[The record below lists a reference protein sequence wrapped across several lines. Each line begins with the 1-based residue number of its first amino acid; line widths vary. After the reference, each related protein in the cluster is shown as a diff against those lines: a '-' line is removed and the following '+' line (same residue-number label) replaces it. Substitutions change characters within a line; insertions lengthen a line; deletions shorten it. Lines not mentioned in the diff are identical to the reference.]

1 MGTRFVALLKKNS
14 IALKPLQT
22 QGFFYALKVKNSKFY
37 IAGLNLGIFVDRSFT
52 MKKSIVFF
60 ILLCISQSFYS
71 QKQSPKKS
79 IGIKIAGSITKF
91 EGAKIYLHHKSGDQT
106 FSDSAKVVK
115 GRFELNVK
123 AQEPDLFWISL
134 TNDNNPQLPSNFFFF
149 ADATP
154 MSAKLIADSMN
165 YSTIEGGQTQKDYVE
180 YRMIINNLV
189 AIQQKMQTDFNQ
201 AVQNNDMNMQNAIRT
216 EYQNLNT
223 RYINELKVF
232 IKDHPKSAV
241 SAYILANELVNPA
254 IPITDV
260 VEAIGY
266 VDKSL
271 TDNSNYQSANQR
283 VESMKG
289 TMVGYTATN
298 FSQNTPEGKKVNLTD
313 FRGKYVLI
321 DFWASWCRP
330 CRMENPNVVAAY
342 NRYKD
347 KGFTVLGVSM
357 DSNKDPWVAAIKQD
371 NLAWTHVSDL
381 KGWGNEVGKLYN
393 VTGIPVNYLLDKEG
407 KIVAKDLRGE
417 ALEQKLA
424 EIIK

>member
-1 MGTRFVALLKKNS
+1 
-14 IALKPLQT
+14 
-22 QGFFYALKVKNSKFY
+22 
-37 IAGLNLGIFVDRSFT
+37 
-52 MKKSIVFF
+52 MKKSIIVF
-60 ILLCISQSFYS
+60 LLIPFSHSFYAQKTISKKPVSIRIDGTISRFQGS
-71 QKQSPKKS
+71 Q
-79 IGIKIAGSITKF
+79 IFI
-91 EGAKIYLHHKSGDQT
+91 HHKVGDQVV
-106 FSDSAKVVK
+106 SDSAKVNK
-115 GRFELNVK
+115 DQFQFNIK
-123 AQEPDLFWISL
+123 AAEPDLFWITL
-134 TNDNNPQLPSNFFFF
+134 DRDNNPQQPATCFLF

-154 MSAKLIADSMN
+154 LKATLKVDSMAV
-165 YSTIEGGQTQKDYVE
+165 SRIDGGQSQNDYLD
-180 YRMIINNLV
+180 YRGIISNLV

-201 AVQNNDMNMQNAIRT
+201 AVQTNDVNMQNAIRN

-223 RYINELKVF
+223 RYISELKGF
-232 IKDHPKSAV
+232 IKTHPKSPV
-241 SAYILANELVNPA
+241 STYILANELVNPA
-254 IPITDV
+254 IPVEEV

-271 TDNSNYQSANQR
+271 ADNSNFRAANAR
-283 VESMKG
+283 IENIKG

-298 FSQNTPEGKKVNLTD
+298 FSQSTPEGKKVSLTD

-321 DFWASWCRP
+321 DFWASWCKP

-357 DSNKDPWVAAIKQD
+357 DSNKDPWVSAIKQD

-393 VTGIPVNYLLDKEG
+393 VTGIPQNFLLDKDG

-424 EIIK
+424 ELIK